1 MFRHPVQSC
10 FCFSFKTENFQNA
23 KNNRL
28 YLIPEPKPK
37 PTVEVKPNTSA
48 NKPSSAD
55 LEALSASSVTE
66 DIDEDLD
73 EFLNSS
79 ISASEDFTKEET
91 VTDEST
97 SLKADYVEKL

>member
-1 MFRHPVQSC
+1 M
-10 FCFSFKTENFQNA
+10 
-23 KNNRL
+23 
-28 YLIPEPKPK
+28 IPEPKPK